1 MAKKCPKCKADNPD
15 TQSFCGECGTQL
27 EPAENAQASFTKTL
41 ETPREEL
48 NTGSIFAGRYQIIEE
63 LGKGGMGK
71 VYKVLD
77 KEINSKVA
85 LKLIK
90 PEVAG
95 DKKNIERFRSELKLA
110 RDISHK
116 HVCRMYDLN
125 KEKGNYY
132 ITMEYVSGEDLK
144 SFIRRAAPLSTGRA
158 ILIAKQ
164 VCAGLTEAHRLGIVH
179 RDLKPSNIMIDNEG
193 NARIMDFGIARTVK
207 GKGITGA
214 GVMIG
219 TPEYMSPEQV
229 EAKDTDQRS
238 DIYSL
243 GIILYEMTTGQL
255 PFEADTPFAVGV
267 KHKSE
272 IPKSPRELN
281 PQIPEDLSRVI
292 LKCLEKEK
300 ENRYQSTGEIGSEL
314 TAIEKGIT
322 TTQRVEPKRIPLTSK
337 EITVSFSPKKVLIPA
352 LALLTLL
359 VITFVLWQVFFPKG
373 NWIPW
378 EERHSVAV
386 ISFENLTGDKSYDH
400 LRKIIPNLL
409 ITSLEQSGYFQVT
422 TWERMRDILKQMGK
436 HDVEFIDQD
445 LGFELSLKEGI
456 DAIVLGSFG
465 KAGNVFVTDVKI
477 LDAKSKKLLRSAS
490 SKGQG
495 EGSILNSQ
503 IDQLSKEISR
513 GIGISNQKV
522 EAAQTKI
529 TDVTTTSTK
538 AYNYYLQ
545 GLQADEKF
553 YYEEARRFYEKAIEI
568 DPQFVDVYI
577 RLVLVYRNLDD
588 TNAMNKAL
596 DRAIALT
603 DKASRKEKLYIEVQ
617 YYSFRERDRDRA
629 AQSFVQFIKEFPQE
643 KSPHYWLGVSYYNSD
658 KLDLAIEEL
667 NKALELDP
675 DFPDAL
681 NMIAYT
687 FADKGNFEKAIE
699 YFKRYAAVLPGA
711 ANPLDSMA
719 ELYLRMGRLE
729 DAAAKYQE
737 ALAIKPE
744 FSSRLPLAYVYALKE
759 DYALTKEW
767 IDQLISMSTSPGEKA
782 DGYIWRRFYRY
793 WLGNSDSFL
802 EDIGKAITLADSV
815 GNELKKARA
824 NWLLAWIYYDR
835 GELELSR
842 KHLKSWYDISV
853 QRSPASKP
861 DYSISYNFLL
871 GLIDLKA
878 GRVNEAKSRLGEIK
892 SSLAKISSSKET
904 AEFKH
909 ELLRAE
915 IFLAE
920 GSSEMALTACK
931 KISLLRFPGWSDKLD
946 PLVYN
951 LPFIRDTR
959 ARIYKQKGKLDDAIA
974 EYERLIT
981 FDPESADRRLIHPK
995 YHFWLANLYEE
1006 KGWKGKA
1013 IEHYRKFLDFWQ
1025 DADPGI
1031 KEVEAARKRLAGLQ
1045 TRKP

>member
-1 MAKKCPKCKADNPD
+1 MEKKCPKCKADNPD
-15 TQSFCGECGTQL
+15 TKSFCGECGTQL
-27 EPAENAQASFTKTL
+27 GPADNAQASFTKTL
-41 ETPREEL
+41 ETPKEKL

-77 KEINSKVA
+77 KEISSKVA

-90 PEVAG
+90 PEVAV

-125 KEKGNYY
+125 KEKGNYF

-144 SFIRRAAPLSTGRA
+144 SFIRRAAPISTGRA

-193 NARIMDFGIARTVK
+193 NARIMDFGIARTVR

-272 IPKSPRELN
+272 IPKSPGELN
-281 PQIPEDLSRVI
+281 AQIPEDLSRVI

-314 TAIEKGIT
+314 TRIEQGIT
-322 TTQRVEPKRIPLTSK
+322 TTQRVEPKRKSLTSK
-337 EITVSFSPKKVLIPA
+337 EITVSFSPKKVFIPA
-352 LALLTLL
+352 LALLALL
-359 VITFVLWQVFFPKG
+359 VVTFVLWQVFFHKG
-373 NWIPW
+373 TRIPW

-386 ISFENLTGDKSYDH
+386 ISFENLTGDKTYDH

-436 HDVEFIDQD
+436 YDVEFIDQD

-465 KAGNVFVTDVKI
+465 KAGNIFVTDVKV
-477 LDAKSKKLLRSAS
+477 LDTKSKKLLRSAS

-495 EGSILNSQ
+495 EGSILNTQ
-503 IDQLSKEISR
+503 IDQLSKEISH
-513 GIGISNQKV
+513 GIGISKEKI

-529 TDVTTTSTK
+529 TDVTTTSTE
-538 AYNYYLQ
+538 AYNYYLL
-545 GLQADEKF
+545 GRQADGKL

-568 DPQFVDVYI
+568 DPQFVAAYLGV
-577 RLVLVYRNLDD
+577 VLVYSALGD

-596 DRAIALT
+596 DSAVALA
-603 DKASRKEKLYIEVQ
+603 DKASRKEKLIIEVQ
-617 YYSFRERDRDRA
+617 YYLFRERNRDRA
-629 AQSFVQFIKEFPQE
+629 IQSFVQLLKEFPKE
-643 KSPHYWLGVSYYNSD
+643 
-658 KLDLAIEEL
+658 KLDHYYLGAVYYQANKLDEAIEEF
-667 NKALELDP
+667 NIALELDP

-681 NMIAYT
+681 NMIAYV
-687 FADKGNFEKAIE
+687 FIEKGNFEKAIE
-699 YFKRYAAVLPGA
+699 YFKRYASVLPGA
-711 ANPLDSMA
+711 ANPLDSLA
-719 ELYLRMGRLE
+719 ELYLQMGRLE
-729 DAAAKYQE
+729 EAAAKYQE

-744 FSSRLPLAYVYALKE
+744 FSSRLPLAYIFALKE
-759 DYALTKEW
+759 DYASTMEG
-767 IDQLISMSTSPGEKA
+767 IDQFISMAISPADKA
-782 DGYIWRRFYRY
+782 DGYIWKGFYRY
-793 WLGNSDSFL
+793 WLGNSDRSL
-802 EDIGKAITLADSV
+802 GDIGKAITLAGSV
-815 GNELKKARA
+815 GNKTTIARA
-824 NWLLAWIYYDR
+824 NWLLGWIYYDR

-842 KHLKSWYDISV
+842 KHLKSWHDISV
-853 QRSPASKP
+853 QRRPTSKP
-861 DYSISYNFLL
+861 GYSVSYNFLL

-878 GRVNEAKSRLGEIK
+878 GRVSDAKSRLGEIK
-892 SSLAKISSSKET
+892 SSLAKIISSKEA

-909 ELLRAE
+909 ELLTAE

-920 GSSEMALTACK
+920 GSFEMALTACK
-931 KISLLRFPGWSDKLD
+931 KASLLRFPSWSNKLD

-951 LPFIRDTR
+951 RPFIRDTR
-959 ARIYKQKGKLDDAIA
+959 ARVYKQKGKSDEAIA

-981 FDPESADRRLIHPK
+981 FDPDSKDRRLIHPK

-1025 DADPGI
+1025 DADSGLT
-1031 KEVEAARKRLAGLQ
+1031 EVEDARKRLAGLQ
-1045 TRKP
+1045 IQ

>member
-1 MAKKCPKCKADNPD
+1 MNCPKCDTVNPD
-15 TQSFCGECGTQL
+15 DSKFCKDCGTQL
-27 EPAENAQASFTKTL
+27 EPPDDAQVPFTKTL
-41 ETPREEL
+41 ETSVDEL
-48 NTGSIFAGRYQIIEE
+48 TRGTTFADRYLIIEE
-63 LGKGGMGK
+63 LGRGGMGK
-71 VYKVLD
+71 VYRVED
-77 KEINSKVA
+77 KRTREEIA

-90 PEVAG
+90 PEIAL
-95 DKKNIERFRSELKLA
+95 DKKTIERFRNELTFA
-110 RDISHK
+110 RKIRHRN
-116 HVCRMYDLN
+116 VCGMFDLGE
-125 KEKGNYY
+125 EKGRHY

-144 SFIRRAAPLSTGRA
+144 SFIRRAAPISTARA

-164 VCAGLTEAHRLGIVH
+164 ICGGLTEAHSLGIVH

-193 NARIMDFGIARTVK
+193 NAKIMDFGIARTVK

-267 KHKSE
+267 KQKSE
-272 IPKSPRELN
+272 IPKNPRVLN
-281 PQIPEDLSRVI
+281 AQIPEDLSRVI

-300 ENRYQSTGEIGSEL
+300 ENRYQSAGEVGSEL
-314 TAIEKGIT
+314 TRIEQGIT
-322 TTQRVEPKRIPLTSK
+322 TTQRVEPKRKSLTSK
-337 EITVSFSPKKVLIPA
+337 EITVSFSPKKVFIPA
-352 LALLTLL
+352 LALLALL
-359 VITFVLWQVFFPKG
+359 VITFVLWQVFFHKDTR
-373 NWIPW
+373 IPW

-386 ISFENLTGDKSYDH
+386 ISFENLTGDKTYDH

-436 HDVEFIDQD
+436 YDVEFIDQD

-465 KAGNVFVTDVKI
+465 KAGNVFVTDVKV
-477 LDAKSKKLLRSAS
+477 LDTKSKKLLRSAS

-503 IDQLSKEISR
+503 IDQLSKEISH
-513 GIGISNQKV
+513 GIGISKQRI

-529 TDVTTTSTK
+529 TDVTTTSTE
-538 AYNYYLQ
+538 AYNYYLL
-545 GLQADEKF
+545 GRQAEEKF
-553 YYEEARRFYEKAIEI
+553 YHDEARRFFEKAIEI
-568 DPQFVDVYI
+568 DPQFVSAYL
-577 RLVLVYRNLDD
+577 RLVLVYQELGD

-596 DRAIALT
+596 DSVIALT
-603 DKASRKEKLYIEVQ
+603 DKASRKEKLIIEIHC
-617 YYSFRERDRDRA
+617 YLLRERNLDKA
-629 AQSFVQFIKEFPQE
+629 VQAFVRLLKEFPKE
-643 KSPHYWLGVSYYNSD
+643 KNDHYYLGVVYYQAN
-658 KLDLAIEEL
+658 KLDLALEKL

-675 DFPDAL
+675 EFPDAL
-681 NMIAYT
+681 NMIAYA
-687 FADKGNFEKAIE
+687 FSRKGNFEKAIE
-699 YFKRYAAVLPGA
+699 YFKRYASVLPGA
-711 ANPLDSMA
+711 ANPLDSLA
-719 ELYLRMGRLE
+719 ELYFQMGRLE

-744 FSSRLPLAYVYALKE
+744 FFSSLPLAYIFALKE
-759 DYALTKEW
+759 DYASAKEW
-767 IDQLISMSTSPGEKA
+767 IDQFISMSTSPGDKA
-782 DGYIWRRFYRY
+782 AGYIWKGFYRY
-793 WLGNSDSFL
+793 WLGNLDHSL
-802 EDIGKAITLADSV
+802 GDIRKAITLADSV
-815 GNELKKARA
+815 GNELTKARA
-824 NWLLAWIYYDR
+824 NWLLGWIYYDR

-842 KHLKSWYDISV
+842 KHLKSYFDISV
-853 QRSPASKP
+853 QRSPDYKP
-861 DYSISYNFLL
+861 NYSISYNFLL

-878 GRVNEAKSRLGEIK
+878 GRINDAKSRLGEIK
-892 SSLAKISSSKET
+892 STLPKIKSSKEL

-909 ELLRAE
+909 ELLTAE

-920 GSSEMALTACK
+920 GSFEMALTACK
-931 KISLLRFPGWSDKLD
+931 KTSLLRFPTWSSDLA

-951 LPFIRDTR
+951 RPFIRDTMAR
-959 ARIYKQKGKLDDAIA
+959 AYKQKGKLDDAIA

-981 FDPESADRRLIHPK
+981 FDPNSKDRRLIHPK

-1013 IEHYRKFLDFWQ
+1013 IEHYSKFLDLWK

-1031 KEVEAARKRLAGLQ
+1031 AEVEDARKRLALLL
-1045 TRKP
+1045 TRK